1 MQRTED
7 IYNPIWDD
15 SGKLRDGCTVKM
27 AVDYF
32 KAIGIVS
39 DTNISINGTFYTLRQ
54 LDYAPGHPEIMGAVI
69 KTLDSGYYG
78 TYGFSI

>member
-1 MQRTED
+1 MTRTED

-32 KAIGIVS
+32 KSIGMVTYNSI
-39 DTNISINGTFYTLRQ
+39 TINGTFYTLRQ
-54 LDYAPGHPEIMGAVI
+54 LEFAPGHPEIMGAII
-69 KTLDSGYYG
+69 KALAPGYYG
-78 TYGFSI
+78 THGFEI

>member
-1 MQRTED
+1 
-7 IYNPIWDD
+7 
-15 SGKLRDGCTVKM
+15 M

-69 KTLDSGYYG
+69 KALNSGYYG